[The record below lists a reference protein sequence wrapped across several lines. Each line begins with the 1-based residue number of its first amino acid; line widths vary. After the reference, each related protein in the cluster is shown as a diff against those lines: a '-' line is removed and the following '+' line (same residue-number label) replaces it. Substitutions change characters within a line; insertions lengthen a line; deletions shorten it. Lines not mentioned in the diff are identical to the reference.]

1 MWQSIAPILYAL
13 FVWWFGTG
21 LVLLLDGLPRR
32 WLVPSLI
39 GSTAV
44 AGAALV
50 TLALVADQTSVGAA
64 YLAFTC
70 GVLVWAWMELSF
82 LTGALTGPRR
92 QGCVPGCGG
101 VKHFGHAV
109 AAIAYHELAIAVGG
123 AAVLFATWDEPNQVG
138 LWTYVVLWVMRQS
151 AKLNLHF
158 GVRNLSEEFL
168 PPRLRYM
175 TSYFRRRPL
184 NLLFPLSVTAATV
197 VAVLLVAEIAGT
209 RTSAFDV
216 AGLTLVTTLLVLAIL
231 EHWLLVLPLPTTAL
245 WRWSLR
251 GAQATREDGDGPA
264 GSLRSAAG
272 HGDG

>member
-1 MWQSIAPILYAL
+1 MWPYAAPVLYAL

-32 WLVPSLI
+32 WLAASLVAA
-39 GSTAV
+39 TAV
-44 AGAALV
+44 AGAALL
-50 TLALVADQTSVGAA
+50 TLALLADRTTAAAA
-64 YLAFTC
+64 YLSFTC

-82 LTGALTGPRR
+82 LTGVLTGPRR
-92 QGCVPGCGG
+92 RGCGPGCGG
-101 VKHFGHAV
+101 IRHFGHAL

-123 AAVLFATWDEPNQVG
+123 AAVWVATWGEPNQVG
-138 LWTYVVLWVMRQS
+138 LWTYAVLWVMRQS

-197 VAVLLVAEIAGT
+197 VAVLLVREIAASEASPFEVT
-209 RTSAFDV
+209 
-216 AGLTLVTTLLVLAIL
+216 GLTLITTLLVLAIL

-251 GAQATREDGDGPA
+251 GAQAVRDEHDGPA
-264 GSLRSAAG
+264 GPLRSMARL
-272 HGDG
+272 GDG